1 MGYLN
6 EPVDCAARGAAKV
19 LHTKFCVQSL
29 GKYEAEFFVKVK
41 KFSLKRSLCLL
52 SNKGMQIKLFIIYI
66 HIYMYKRQLINYI
79 M

>member
-1 MGYLN
+1 MGFLN

-41 KFSLKRSLCLL
+41 KVQFKAQF
-52 SNKGMQIKLFIIYI
+52 MFTF
-66 HIYMYKRQLINYI
+66 
-79 M
+79 

>member
-1 MGYLN
+1 VGFLN

-41 KFSLKRSLCLL
+41 KVQFKAQF
-52 SNKGMQIKLFIIYI
+52 MFTF
-66 HIYMYKRQLINYI
+66 
-79 M
+79 